1 MAPMPSKKQAA
12 KQKRKQRQDQL
23 HEAKPGEAELPWAAR
38 RGDLKAITRLIDAS
52 TDVNELTTGSPPD
65 NYRQS
70 GAVVNRF
77 DAKAASQFGGV
88 NLAELA
94 QPPIRTTAL
103 CMAVA
108 HKQEDAV
115 KLLLERGADP
125 NIADSNGFSPLMDA
139 CARMLH
145 KIILMLFDP
154 GASPTP
160 ACQLLSLGCVSNA
173 LALCRREPH
182 PDAPRAPR
190 LHRQGGLVRHD
201 RWPAWLLRCSRRPC
215 AVNHAGRH
223 STTPVPRAS
232 PTSPTRSSCRA
243 ARQTSGTRAGSR
255 HATARG

>member
-1 MAPMPSKKQAA
+1 MAVMPSKKQAA
-12 KQKRKQRQDQL
+12 KQKRKQREEQL

-38 RGDLKAITRLIDAS
+38 CGDLKAIARLLDAG

-70 GAVVNRF
+70 GAVVGRF

-94 QPPIRTTAL
+94 LPPIRTTAL

-115 KLLLERGADP
+115 KLLLSRGADP

-145 KIILMLFDP
+145 RIILMLFDP
-154 GASPTP
+154 GESPTP
-160 ACQLLSLGCVSNA
+160 ACQRLFSLGCVSNA
-173 LALCRREPH
+173 LTLCRREPH

-190 LHRQGGLVRHD
+190 LHRQGGLVSTAAGGLSRLAAAHPD
-201 RWPAWLLRCSRRPC
+201 RVL
-215 AVNHAGRH
+215 
-223 STTPVPRAS
+223 
-232 PTSPTRSSCRA
+232 
-243 ARQTSGTRAGSR
+243 
-255 HATARG
+255 